1 MKTRV
6 FWTKTWKDDWFQS
19 LSDQGQKLFLY
30 LITNDLIGFSGCY
43 QVSDYSIKSEARIKD
58 TDKTKKELYPK
69 VKFYKDWV
77 YIVNSE
83 RYNSFRGSTEIA
95 KEKEL
100 KLIPHDVK
108 DSLFKGE
115 GEGGLTH
122 SLPIVHPL
130 TNTNTNTNNIN
141 NNNNNK
147 YKNISD
153 IKDEDIKQVAEK
165 YKVSV
170 KYVEGVLEDL
180 ENHIEA
186 KGKDKYANKL
196 AALRTW
202 VKNQIK
208 WDSEKGKS
216 VKLKDLE
223 PHQIEDLRLHPEKL
237 SIYTKAGYDTS
248 RINGKN

>member
-43 QVSDYSIKSEARIKD
+43 QISDYSLKSEARIKD

-77 YIVNSE
+77 YIVNAE

-95 KEKEL
+95 KEREL
-100 KLIPHDVK
+100 KLIPEIVK

-115 GEGGLTH
+115 GEGGLPH
-122 SLPIVHPL
+122 SPPL
-130 TNTNTNTNNIN
+130 GTPHTNTNTNNNI
-141 NNNNNK
+141 NNK

-153 IKDEDIKQVAEK
+153 IKDEEIKQVAEK

-180 ENHIEA
+180 ENDTEA

-196 AALRTW
+196 AALRKW

-208 WDSEKGKS
+208 WDSERGKS

-237 SIYTKAGYDTS
+237 SIYMKAGYDTS